1 MPIFIG
7 DAHGKFSQYKAII
20 KEHKDTIQVGD
31 MGIGFRR
38 WPHGEY
44 SQNPPYD
51 EMVKANAQF
60 IRGNHDNPAVC
71 RKHSQWIKD
80 GYVREDK
87 WFGDMMFIGGAYSI
101 DKAFRDEGFNWWP
114 DEELSVDELVPITI
128 RYMNTKPACM
138 VTHDCPKSIYPMLH
152 SHHFVDLPQRTP
164 QALQAMWEVH
174 KPKLWVFGH
183 HHKSFDMIVDG
194 TRFVCLAELEVKEL
208 NWEK

>member
-1 MPIFIG
+1 MPIFVG
-7 DAHGKFSQYKAII
+7 DVHGKFSRYKAII

-71 RKHSQWIKD
+71 RKHSQYIAD
-80 GYVREDK
+80 GRVHN
-87 WFGDMMFIGGAYSI
+87 DMMFIGGAYSI
-101 DKAFRDEGFNWWP
+101 DWQYRTEDFSWWRDEECSPEQFKVLHGIYT
-114 DEELSVDELVPITI
+114 V
-128 RYMNTKPACM
+128 TKPACM
-138 VTHDCPKSIYPMLH
+138 VTHDCPKNIYPMLH
-152 SHHFVDLPQRTP
+152 THHWNDPARTP
-164 QALQAMWEVH
+164 VALQAMWEVH